1 MQVTTRHVTGP
12 LWAIPVLHCPYRKL
26 AQQTCRLSHDEVEG
40 QWQLHGL
47 QLGLQKLSELEQ
59 VHRAWQSM

>member
-1 MQVTTRHVTGP
+1 MQVTTRQVTGP

-26 AQQTCRLSHDEVEG
+26 AQQTLRLSHVDEEEQV
-40 QWQLHGL
+40 QLHGL
-47 QLGLQKLSELEQ
+47 QLGLQKLPELVH